1 MELTDPFLAGG
12 RAVQLAGLGV
22 LIGAATSTWLA
33 PARAVA
39 RPARLA
45 AALLLLGL
53 AIQLVG
59 QLRAFDA
66 FGPEADPL
74 TTTLGII
81 ASISWGR
88 NRLALAAVAMVVA
101 VVAGVARPWGDR
113 GLRAAAVAAVLLL
126 PALGHAAAVEDGA
139 LRAWVQASIHAASAG
154 LWLGTLALLAPAWWH
169 DVQEIRPAVARY
181 GRLALVAAPL
191 TVLSGVVTAWPRV
204 GGFAGLLH
212 PGYGQL
218 VAAKL
223 ALAVV
228 LLGLGAL
235 HHRRLVRAQQ
245 TPTKATLL
253 LELIVAGAVLAVT
266 GVLAESAPVVA

>member
-33 PARAVA
+33 PSRAVA
-39 RPARLA
+39 RPARA
-45 AALLLLGL
+45 AAVLLLLGL

-74 TTTLGII
+74 STTLGII

-88 NRLALAAVAMVVA
+88 NRLALAALA
-101 VVAGVARPWGDR
+101 VSVLATAGMARPWGDR
-113 GLRAAAVAAVLLL
+113 LLRATALITVLLL

-139 LRAWVQASIHAASAG
+139 LRAWVQASVHAAGAG

-169 DVQEIRPAVARY
+169 DVKSVQGAIARY
-181 GRLALVAAPL
+181 GRLALVAAPV

-204 GGFAGLLH
+204 GGVAGLLQ

-218 VAAKL
+218 VLAKL
-223 ALAVV
+223 GLAVA

-245 TPTKATLL
+245 SPTKATLL
-253 LELIVAGAVLAVT
+253 LELLVAGAVLCVT
-266 GVLAESAPVVA
+266 GVLAESAPVVE